1 MAKIMIECGNPN
13 DYSEIVEAAEKA
25 AGSCTV
31 TYAKVAQEKIE
42 AGQARSVLD
51 AAKQIAP
58 ETGESVQAVRRKI
71 QEGQKKIAQDG
82 QLLQPAETTTE
93 TPKSNEIKRE
103 PAKDGTM
110 RGGSRPGAG
119 RKPKNSHQERPRWPR
134 PEKELMSDEF
144 KKAWE
149 ALFTQLKNEKHLNW
163 KDTSQAT
170 AVQYINIL
178 YDVATII

>member
-13 DYSEIVEAAEKA
+13 DFSEIVEAAEKA

-82 QLLQPAETTTE
+82 QLLQPTETTTK

-110 RGGSRPGAG
+110 RGGRREGAG
-119 RKPKNSHQERPRWPR
+119 RKPKGPTGDVRSDIDLSRINGALHFATVAISFLEKIPKDDPFRVKALETVINWAQKER
-134 PEKELMSDEF
+134 
-144 KKAWE
+144 KK
-149 ALFTQLKNEKHLNW
+149 
-163 KDTSQAT
+163 
-170 AVQYINIL
+170 
-178 YDVATII
+178 

>member
-13 DYSEIVEAAEKA
+13 DFSEIVEAAERA

-71 QEGQKKIAQDG
+71 QEGQKKVAQDG
-82 QLLQPAETTTE
+82 QLLQPAETTAE
-93 TPKSNEIKRE
+93 TTKSNEIKRE

-110 RGGSRPGAG
+110 RGGRREGAG
-119 RKPKNSHQERPRWPR
+119 RKPSVSPAFQRATQAICALESIHPKDPERV
-134 PEKELMSDEF
+134 
-144 KKAWE
+144 A
-149 ALFTQLKNEKHLNW
+149 ALNE
-163 KDTSQAT
+163 
-170 AVQYINIL
+170 
-178 YDVATII
+178 VATWIERNK